1 MGKGVSK
8 SHVSP
13 LLQLCKERKEF
24 IKAAKYC
31 RYDLVS
37 AFMVYLESLLE
48 LGNALNTYVE
58 QELIFCADISTH
70 NVSLSDF
77 DEEEDTHLELSS
89 SESDLHSL
97 FHGSHCDHKEE
108 EEEESISP
116 FHESSN
122 KEGCNNINMSSK
134 NEHYS
139 NHENVHDHVT
149 MSHGEGLEHHGNGLR
164 MSFDNRFEE
173 TPKSGHWFL
182 EQHDQDYFGA
192 PAMSFSYHND
202 KLVHYGNEAFSKFVT
217 PYNHVE
223 LQKHGTGDTK
233 PATTM
238 PTPPPPS
245 PPQVTTWDFLYPFS
259 QNDDVY
265 YDNDL
270 DLRQVREKEGIP
282 DLEDENEIAKSST
295 VFDEKVKDSGMRHGM
310 NCNVQL
316 DSDKNVREVRE
327 KEGIADIEHESETA
341 KSSAVFDEKTKESG
355 MNYAVHLDSDKNVR
369 EVKERGVPDLE
380 DECDLS
386 STVSSVFDEKEMESE
401 MRHGLSGNDTSNVTQ
416 LNPNEDALSGKIKVL
431 TIWRKSN
438 EKDMCSKA
446 EVTNVHG
453 RMSLKEA
460 VLDISNEFKYAFDSG
475 KEFYSVIEVANLPYQ
490 SICTRL
496 RAFAS
501 HVLGLITPSR
511 RTYLLPSYMSYQPVS
526 RPKKLSKPDKLYN
539 QEHVCSGDLSSTL
552 EMLYLWEKKLYRE
565 IIVEEKLQV
574 PYDKKYKSLKKLD
587 DKGSE
592 TDKID
597 ENFAS
602 MKLLLSEI
610 NVSVQSIIAISRQIH
625 ELTDNKLLLELNKL
639 IEGLFRLWKVMS
651 TCHQKQLQTITKAKS
666 HVHILDPKN
675 RKKSSSKTT
684 LRLERVFLK
693 WGMCFNNFIN
703 IQKAFLK
710 NLHGWLL
717 RHTEQELE
725 ETIDG
730 NGPVLQSDT
739 KAPHTF
745 RICNEWYHAI
755 DKISETEVSE
765 AISNFASNL
774 HQLYE
779 KLEEEKALKV
789 RVKSLLKY
797 YQHKLKLLCNQNG
810 TNSDQCISFINMKAS
825 ENFDEDEVP
834 LLRESGENIGI
845 LRKTLIEQ
853 KKRHKQVIRH
863 VNDIASSC
871 LQKGLPPI
879 FEAMGNFCLE
889 NMKIYEQLTFQNTAP
904 S

>member
-1 MGKGVSK
+1 MGKGVPE

-13 LLQLCKERKEF
+13 LLKLCKERKEF

-58 QELIFCADISTH
+58 QELILCADISTH

-89 SESDLHSL
+89 SESESDLHSL

-108 EEEESISP
+108 EEEEEESISP
-116 FHESSN
+116 FHEISSN

-134 NEHYS
+134 NQHHS
-139 NHENVHDHVT
+139 DHENVHDHVN
-149 MSHGEGLEHHGNGLR
+149 MLHGEGLEHHGNGLR

-223 LQKHGTGDTK
+223 SQRHGTEQTK

-238 PTPPPPS
+238 PTPPPPPPPPPPPS

-265 YDNDL
+265 YDNEL
-270 DLRQVREKEGIP
+270 DWRQVREKEGIP
-282 DLEDENEIAKSST
+282 DLEDENEIAKSSA
-295 VFDEKVKDSGMRHGM
+295 VLDEKVKDSGMRHEIM
-310 NCNVQL
+310 DYNVQL
-316 DSDKNVREVRE
+316 DSDKNVKEVRE
-327 KEGIADIEHESETA
+327 KEGIADLEHENETA

-355 MNYAVHLDSDKNVR
+355 MNYDVQLDSDKNVR
-369 EVKERGVPDLE
+369 EGVHNLE
-380 DECDLS
+380 DESDIS
-386 STVSSVFDEKEMESE
+386 STVSTVFDEKEMESE
-401 MRHGLSGNDTSNVTQ
+401 MKHDSSVNGTSNVTQ
-416 LNPNEDALSGKIKVL
+416 LNPNEDALSGQTKVL
-431 TIWRKSN
+431 TIWRKTN
-438 EKDMCSKA
+438 KKDMCSKT
-446 EVTNVHG
+446 EETNVHG

-460 VLDISNEFKYAFDSG
+460 VLDISNEFKYVFDSG
-475 KEFYSVIEVANLPYQ
+475 KEFYSVIEVANQPHY
-490 SICTRL
+490 SICTKL
-496 RAFAS
+496 RDFAS
-501 HVLGLITPSR
+501 HVLGLITPSIK
-511 RTYLLPSYMSYQPVS
+511 TCLLPSYMSYQPVS
-526 RPKKLSKPDKLYN
+526 RPRKLSKADKLYN
-539 QEHVCSGDLSSTL
+539 QEHVCIGDLSSTL
-552 EMLYLWEKKLYRE
+552 EMLYLWEKKLYSE
-565 IIVEEKLQV
+565 VIVEEKLQV

-592 TDKID
+592 RDKID
-597 ENFAS
+597 ETFAS

-610 NVSVQSIIAISRQIH
+610 NVPVQSIIAISRQIH
-625 ELTDNKLLLELNKL
+625 E
-639 IEGLFRLWKVMS
+639 LFRLWKVMS

-666 HVHILDPKN
+666 HVHILDPEN

-710 NLHGWLL
+710 NLNGWLL
-717 RHTEQELE
+717 RHTQQDLE
-725 ETIDG
+725 ETVHE
-730 NGPVLQSDT
+730 NGPILQSDT
-739 KAPHTF
+739 KVSPTF

-797 YQHKLKLLCNQNG
+797 YQHRLQLFCNQNG
-810 TNSDQCISFINMKAS
+810 INSHQCTSFINMKAS
-825 ENFDEDEVP
+825 ESFDEDEVP
-834 LLRESGENIGI
+834 LLRESGENIGT
-845 LRKTLIEQ
+845 LRKTLVEQ

-879 FEAMGNFCLE
+879 FETLGNFCLE
-889 NMKIYEQLTFQNTAP
+889 NLKIYEQLRLQNIAP